1 MMSVKQGCLDFT
13 RCVWEGH
20 RTRGWCFL
28 SSNVRTGRRAPMP
41 ATDPRQTTRR
51 DVTRRDFLKRAGWAT
66 AGMTTLAV
74 GADRKLASAAST
86 YPEWIPASP
95 KPPKR
100 GGILTWA
107 SPWEAPVIDP
117 RLTQSIGLFQFVGLT
132 SNRLLRHA
140 FTDEAAGYN
149 DLSLKGD
156 LAESWQGSPDQRVWT
171 FKLRRGV
178 KWQNV
183 PPLNG
188 RELVAADVKYCFE
201 AYAKEGVQTFTFQ
214 EIEGMETPDT
224 HTLRIHLK
232 APNALFPQNVAE
244 SVTVIFSREVLEED
258 GDLKKRLIGT
268 GPYVLKEHTRK
279 VRVVLQRNP
288 DYFDAG
294 RPYVDEYVILSA
306 PDSAT
311 RTAAFRTGQSDF
323 LPLQS
328 PSEVEAV
335 RKTNPAA
342 VVQALTPSI
351 TPFGLA
357 LAQDKP
363 PLNDVRVRR
372 ALSMAIDRQKQ
383 VDTVYE
389 GHGIVTAGVPW
400 IYYQDAKPTAKD
412 LGPWWQYRPADAKK
426 LLAEA
431 GHPNGF
437 ETTLFYYE
445 YFPQMTSEV
454 QLVQQDL
461 KRNLNIN
468 VKITK
473 LDYTTYYGRYVE
485 SKWDGMSWGFQS
497 GHAVGLDERTYMYM
511 HSRSTKNF
519 FRVNDPVIDELTTKL
534 RRTPDKAEQRL
545 IAKKIVDR
553 EYDQVLR
560 MWMPYDNG
568 FLVFQPH
575 ARNMAAVAMRRTD
588 GYGSPSL
595 ARAWM
600 EK

>member
-1 MMSVKQGCLDFT
+1 MAS
-13 RCVWEGH
+13 
-20 RTRGWCFL
+20 
-28 SSNVRTGRRAPMP
+28 
-41 ATDPRQTTRR
+41 TDPRPTPRPY
-51 DVTRRDFLKRAGWAT
+51 VTRRDFLQRVGWTT
-66 AGMTTLAV
+66 AGMTALAV
-74 GADRKLASAAST
+74 GASRGRPAAQPAP
-86 YPEWIPASP
+86 YPDWIPASP

-100 GGILTWA
+100 GGVLTRA
-107 SPWEAPVIDP
+107 SAWDPPVIDP
-117 RLTQSIGLFQFVGLT
+117 RLTQSVGLFQFAGLT

-140 FTDEAAGYN
+140 FSDEAAGYT

-156 LAESWQGSPDQRVWT
+156 LAESWQGSSDQRQWT

-183 PPLNG
+183 PPLKG

-201 AYAKEGVQTFTFQ
+201 AYAKEGVQAFTFQ

-224 HTLRIHLK
+224 HTLRVHLK
-232 APNALFPQNVAE
+232 TPNALFPQNVAE
-244 SVTVIFSREVLEED
+244 PVSVIFAREVLEED

-268 GPYVLKEHTRK
+268 GPYILKEHTRK

-288 DYFDAG
+288 DYFDTG

-311 RTAAFRTGQSDF
+311 RMAAFRTGQSDF
-323 LPLQS
+323 LPLQGA
-328 PSEVEAV
+328 SEVEAV
-335 RKTNPAA
+335 RKTNPTA

-357 LAQDKP
+357 LAQDRP
-363 PLNDVRVRR
+363 PFNDVRVRR
-372 ALSMAIDRQKQ
+372 ALSLAIDRQKQ

-389 GHGIVTAGVPW
+389 GHGIVTSGVPW

-445 YFPQMTSEV
+445 YFPQMTSQV

-461 KRNLNIN
+461 KKNLNIN
-468 VKITK
+468 AKISK
-473 LDYTTYYGRYVE
+473 LDYTSYYGRYVE
-485 SKWDGMSWGFQS
+485 GKWDGMAWGFQS
-497 GHAVGLDERTYMYM
+497 GHAVGLDERTYVYM
-511 HSRSTKNF
+511 HSKSTKNF
-519 FRVNDPVIDELTTKL
+519 FRVNDPVIDELTVKL
-534 RRTPDKAEQRL
+534 RQTPDRAEQR
-545 IAKKIVDR
+545 ATARRIVDR

-560 MWMPYDNG
+560 MWMPHGSN
-568 FLVFQPH
+568 FVLFQPYL
-575 ARNMAAVAMRRTD
+575 RNVAGGVLRGTI
-588 GYGSPSL
+588 GYGSPTI
-595 ARAWM
+595 ARLWIDQ
-600 EK
+600 